1 MNYHNLPSTAKII
14 GFVLVII
21 VIAFFGRLVYGAFN
35 DVSINN
41 KIMYNINICSISQSI
56 HSDECTSLAKYG
68 VDAKLV
74 RTNDYYIDELS
85 NALNDDTLSK
95 VEAVQILSE
104 ITLEF
109 ITPPAASAG
118 AAMIKKAQE
127 SAK

>member
-1 MNYHNLPSTAKII
+1 MNYHNLPFTAKII
-14 GFVLVII
+14 SFLLVII
-21 VIAFFGRLVYGAFN
+21 VVAFFGRLVYGAFN

-74 RTNDYYIDELS
+74 RTNGDYIDELS
-85 NALNDDTLSK
+85 KALNDDTLSK
-95 VEAVQILSE
+95 VEAVQRLSG

-118 AAMIKKAQE
+118 AAMIEKAQE